1 MIHDM
6 CSLTGKQGTCRLY
19 KNQWML
25 QDAEGAWGGPGCI
38 DSVTCNQAGDLI
50 FRVHAANLVG
60 GI

>member
-6 CSLTGKQGTCRLY
+6 CRLY

-38 DSVTCNQAGDLI
+38 DCVTCNQAGDLV